1 MQAVPPEPDLAPD
14 PRGVRRLAFR
24 ALGTPC
30 NIQFRLT
37 EEKAALL
44 FAAEAI
50 NWLSDFDAKCSRFR
64 PNSMV
69 SRINEAAGRE
79 WVAVDA
85 EMERLLDIADG
96 LYFLTTG
103 LIDATMLPLLHVWDW
118 KRVHTRLPAAEE
130 VKNAHALTGWKKVQR
145 RKGAVFL
152 PTAGMG
158 LDFGGFGKEFA
169 VDQLAAIAKRFGIRD
184 ALIDLGRDIM
194 ALGGNGVHPF
204 WHVGVEDGIHPGQ
217 CRGGLGV
224 TNRAVASSGDYARH
238 FTHNGVRYGHILD
251 PRTGWP
257 VGNEMRAVTVIAP
270 SCLEAGVLS
279 TSIFILGGKEGML
292 LAGRSPHIAVSAQT
306 DRGVLDTRE
315 FVRWQVR
322 AA

>member
-1 MQAVPPEPDLAPD
+1 MQAVAPEPDLAPD
-14 PRGVRRLAFR
+14 ARGVRRLAFR

-50 NWLSDFDAKCSRFR
+50 NWLSDFEAKFSRFR
-64 PNSMV
+64 PDSIV

-85 EMERLLDIADG
+85 EMERLLDMADG

-103 LIDATMLPLLHVWDW
+103 LIDATMLPLLRVWDW
-118 KRVHTRLPAAEE
+118 KKVHTRLPAAEE
-130 VKNAHALTGWKKVQR
+130 VKSAHALTGWKKVQR
-145 RKGAVFL
+145 RKGAVYL

-184 ALIDLGRDIM
+184 SLIDLGRDIM

-204 WHVGVEDGIHPGQ
+204 WHVGVEDGVHPGQ

-270 SCLEAGVLS
+270 SCLEAGVFS
-279 TSIFILGGKEGML
+279 TSIFILGGKEGMAF
-292 LAGRSPHIAVSAQT
+292 AGRSPHVAVSAQT